1 MSKPPPPPLPPPAES
16 PQRHEIT
23 DYDLLNA
30 LGSGSFST
38 VYRARHKRSG
48 NCVAVKTVAKAG
60 LSRSSTDNLLL
71 EIKLLKTLR
80 HKYIVEMIDFM
91 WDDK

>member
-1 MSKPPPPPLPPPAES
+1 MSRPPSLL
-16 PQRHEIT
+16 QRHEIT

-30 LGSGSFST
+30 LGSGSYST
-38 VYRARHKRSG
+38 VYRARHKTSRD
-48 NCVAVKTVAKAG
+48 CVAVKSVAKAG
-60 LSRSSTDNLLL
+60 LSKSSTDNLML

-80 HKYIVEMIDFM
+80 HKYIVEMVDFM